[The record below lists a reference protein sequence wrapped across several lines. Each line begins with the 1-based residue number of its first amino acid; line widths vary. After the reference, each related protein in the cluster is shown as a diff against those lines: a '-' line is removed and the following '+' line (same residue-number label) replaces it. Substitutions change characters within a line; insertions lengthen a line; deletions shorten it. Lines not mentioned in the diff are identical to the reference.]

1 VRPVVFLALLG
12 GCSSLLGIED
22 PKPRSD
28 GGSPDGAVDA
38 PDDTQQATDHLTFS
52 LGDVRIAQDQAVHV
66 HVSHV
71 HIDGSTDDVTATAD
85 YRSSD
90 TSVASVDPGV
100 IRAGAQAG
108 STTITAMLGPA
119 TPATMAVIVTSFLCH
134 PVINELTTG
143 DTSGSAT
150 AAADEWVE
158 IYNPCTTAR
167 DVTGWT
173 LVYRAATNVSG
184 GDNNL
189 MATLDGQMAPGEY
202 RLFAGIGFA
211 GTPDGT
217 PWTNPSGILQQTNG
231 AVGLRAGAMSTGT
244 LVDAVAYGTV
254 SLGHPFVELHATP
267 PMAHGK
273 SASRLPFDGKDDG
286 DATSDGDGAADF
298 QIILTPTPRAPNAP

>member
-38 PDDTQQATDHLTFS
+38 PDDTQQATDHLAFG

-66 HVSHV
+66 HVLHV
-71 HIDGSTDDVTATAD
+71 HIDGATDDVTATAD

-90 TSVASVDPGV
+90 MSVASVDPGV

-108 STTITAMLGPA
+108 STTITATLSPA

-143 DTSGSAT
+143 SSLSP
-150 AAADEWVE
+150 ADEWVE
-158 IYNPCTTAR
+158 IYNPCTTVR

-173 LVYRAATNVSG
+173 LVYRSAGAVSG
-184 GDNNL
+184 GDTNL
-189 MATLDGQMAPGEY
+189 MATLAGQMAAGEY
-202 RLFAGIGFA
+202 RLYAGVGYIG
-211 GTPDGT
+211 TSDGT
-217 PWTNPSGILQQTNG
+217 PWANPSGILQQTNG
-231 AVGLRAGAMSTGT
+231 AVGLRSDAGT

-254 SLGHPFVELHATP
+254 TAGHPFIELHSTP
-267 PMAHGK
+267 PMANGR

-298 QIILTPTPRAPNAP
+298 QIITAATPHAPNAP